1 MLSTAS
7 VACESQCCQQPALHV
22 KVSVVDTQR
31 DNHSCRQTASVDVAA
46 RLVVDKQPA
55 LMFEQF
61 LSGEGGG
68 GGSQR
73 SSSSVIILLTVIFM

>member
-68 GGSQR
+68 VAASVLLLP
-73 SSSSVIILLTVIFM
+73 SSFCLL